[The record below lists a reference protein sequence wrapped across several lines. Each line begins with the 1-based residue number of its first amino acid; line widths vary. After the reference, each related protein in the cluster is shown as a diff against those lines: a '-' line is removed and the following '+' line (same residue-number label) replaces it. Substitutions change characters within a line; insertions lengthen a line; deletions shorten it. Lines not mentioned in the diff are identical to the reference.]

1 MQSIESA
8 SSQAS
13 PDSLTFGD
21 EDSEVFLSEDERSEV
36 TGGPSRSALSS
47 CSPAL
52 VWSSTEREHEKEN
65 KTLGGTPGDL
75 QFAQKCLALQ
85 GFIRPLLE
93 LLTGLK
99 KGRFD
104 KGLSSFQQSVAMDR
118 IRRIVGLLQKPH
130 IGEKYLRTLL
140 QVEMMLKL
148 WFPQVSLQLLGTRV
162 STHHT
167 APSSSSSSMPP
178 HKRKDQLHIP
188 VKKRRLRWTDPC
200 SSPTPSLTPVPCK
213 CFHIKGQENAEPSP
227 GLSPSSALARHPE
240 QSECVS
246 KEKSGSEV
254 LHGAE
259 PGLTWIHVAPI
270 FSPPMSCPSLTVR
283 EGGAKDMRNSPLL
296 PPPSPP
302 GSRCSPATQD
312 NSITSTTPCS
322 EPETQ
327 IQTEGRS
334 PSQPITEQLLK
345 RLQT

>member
-1 MQSIESA
+1 
-8 SSQAS
+8 
-13 PDSLTFGD
+13 
-21 EDSEVFLSEDERSEV
+21 
-36 TGGPSRSALSS
+36 
-47 CSPAL
+47 
-52 VWSSTEREHEKEN
+52 
-65 KTLGGTPGDL
+65 
-75 QFAQKCLALQ
+75 CLALQ

-93 LLTGLK
+93 LLAGLK

-148 WFPQVSLQLLGTRV
+148 WFPQVSLQLLGTRA

-167 APSSSSSSMPP
+167 APSSSSSSSMAP

-227 GLSPSSALARHPE
+227 GLSQSSALARHLE

-246 KEKSGSEV
+246 KENPGSEV

-270 FSPPMSCPSLTVR
+270 FSPPVSCPSLGVR
-283 EGGAKDMRNSPLL
+283 EGGAKDTRNSPLL
-296 PPPSPP
+296 PPPPPPPP

-327 IQTEGRS
+327 
-334 PSQPITEQLLK
+334 
-345 RLQT
+345 